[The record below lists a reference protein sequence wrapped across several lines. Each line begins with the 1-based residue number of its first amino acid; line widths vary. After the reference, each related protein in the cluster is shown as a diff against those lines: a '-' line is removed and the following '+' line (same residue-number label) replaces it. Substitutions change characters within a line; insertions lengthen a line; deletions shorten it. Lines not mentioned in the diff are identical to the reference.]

1 MFVVVKISTGNFI
14 EKKSLIRVLY
24 KECPDERKN
33 IRSLQYLEAEVL
45 D

>member
-1 MFVVVKISTGNFI
+1 VN
-14 EKKSLIRVLY
+14 

-45 D
+45 DELLDIA